1 MKECYWSKGSFLNL
15 GSINLGVSY
24 MRLPNI
30 EVIRYLFT
38 DTVGPGF
45 TGKIHFSQHGKIT
58 EIDRDIPGTPLY
70 RVKHFLSSIAV
81 IIGVRLNYTLKT
93 AVF

>member
-30 EVIRYLFT
+30 EVIRYTGFKTLFICCNHSLG
-38 DTVGPGF
+38 VMGV
-45 TGKIHFSQHGKIT
+45 
-58 EIDRDIPGTPLY
+58 TPAPSD
-70 RVKHFLSSIAV
+70 K
-81 IIGVRLNYTLKT
+81 
-93 AVF
+93 